1 MMDQAALHLSREE
14 LEAGLPML
22 GLSPQDAGTIEMIVV
37 RPAEDERLTPDT
49 VEISA
54 ALGVHGDHWSVG
66 KYREYRD
73 TQIAII
79 NSRLLDLVSGGRQ
92 RWPLAGDNIV
102 ADLDLSQVNLV
113 PGQKLE
119 MGSAVVEITETPHEG
134 CNKFA
139 ARFGAQALRFVNVGQ
154 GKEMRLR
161 GIYARVV
168 QDGAISVGDRINKL

>member
-1 MMDQAALHLSREE
+1 MSEQAAFHQSTAE
-14 LEAGLPML
+14 LEAGLSSVA
-22 GLSPQDAGTIEMIVV
+22 LSPQDAGIIEMIVV
-37 RPAEDERLTPDT
+37 RPIEDERLTPAT

-79 NSRLLDLVSGGRQ
+79 NSRLLDLVSGGRE
-92 RWPLAGDNIV
+92 RWALAGDNIV

-119 MGSAVVEITETPHEG
+119 MGSAVVEITDIPHEG

-139 ARFGAQALRFVNVGQ
+139 ARFGAQALRFVNVGE

-168 QDGAISVGDRINKL
+168 QDGSISVGDRISKL

>member
-1 MMDQAALHLSREE
+1 MSEGAPHHLRSDE
-14 LEAGLPML
+14 LEAGL
-22 GLSPQDAGTIEMIVV
+22 GTVTLSPHDGGTIEMIVV
-37 RPAEDERLTPDT
+37 RPSENERITPGT

-66 KYREYRD
+66 KYRDNRD

-79 NSRLLDLVSGGRQ
+79 NSRLLDLVSGGRD
-92 RWPLAGDNIV
+92 RWALAGDNIV
-102 ADLDLSQVNLV
+102 ADLDLSQINLV

-119 MGSAVVEITETPHEG
+119 MGSAVVEITDIPHEG

-139 ARFGAQALRFVNVGQ
+139 SRFGAAALRFVNVGQ

-161 GIYARVV
+161 GIYARVI
-168 QDGAISVGDRINKL
+168 QDGAISIGDQITKL

>member
-1 MMDQAALHLSREE
+1 MSDHTALHPSMAE
-14 LEAGLPML
+14 LEAGLPAL
-22 GLSPQDAGTIEMIVV
+22 ELSPQDPGTIEMIVV
-37 RPAEDERLTPDT
+37 RPSEDERLTPAT

-54 ALGVHGDHWSVG
+54 ESGVHGDHWSSG

-79 NSRLLDLVSGGRQ
+79 NSRLLDLVSGGRD
-92 RWPLAGDNIV
+92 RWALAGDNIV
-102 ADLDLSQVNLV
+102 ADLDLSRVNLM
-113 PGQKLE
+113 PGQRLE
-119 MGSAVVEITETPHEG
+119 MGSAVVEITDTPHEG
-134 CNKFA
+134 CAKFA

-168 QDGAISVGDRINKL
+168 QDGAISVGDPIGKL